1 MAGPLSAVSRPA
13 PPVAHRAPMQLWHC
27 GGESRTPPAR
37 DARENPR
44 SFCCLPCSQQSSLSA
59 RPSSCFAGTDGAS
72 PGVKQARES
81 PRHAALR
88 VCVKSTIPSTY
99 TRATAVAETPGSCA
113 LAQDFGVS
121 EAEAPQGGQGGGER
135 ALEPA
140 PRVQGEFWNGKSEI
154 GRARR
159 GRSNGQ
165 NLVTSQELWAS
176 VARKGKGSPKPHHA
190 LCVAAPQVRSAELAR
205 PRCSSSPRVV
215 CGRAPVC
222 PFA

>member
-1 MAGPLSAVSRPA
+1 MDLDGVNNAQLLTPA
-13 PPVAHRAPMQLWHC
+13 
-27 GGESRTPPAR
+27 
-37 DARENPR
+37 AREHFIVTPR
-44 SFCCLPCSQQSSLSA
+44 L
-59 RPSSCFAGTDGAS
+59 GTNLKIG
-72 PGVKQARES
+72 
-81 PRHAALR
+81 
-88 VCVKSTIPSTY
+88 
-99 TRATAVAETPGSCA
+99 TRGPPGSCA

-165 NLVTSQELWAS
+165 NLVTSQELWA
-176 VARKGKGSPKPHHA
+176 
-190 LCVAAPQVRSAELAR
+190 R
-205 PRCSSSPRVV
+205 PRAETIAAQCVFVGTCCRREKRCRPSGEPEASPRVV

>member
-1 MAGPLSAVSRPA
+1 MAGPLSAVSGPA

-159 GRSNGQ
+159 DGGGGRMDRY
-165 NLVTSQELWAS
+165 LVTSQELWA
-176 VARKGKGSPKPHHA
+176 
-190 LCVAAPQVRSAELAR
+190 R
-205 PRCSSSPRVV
+205 PRAETIAAQCVFVGTCCRREKRCRPSGEPEASPRVV
-215 CGRAPVC
+215 CGRAPG
-222 PFA
+222 P